1 MQLSGLNQTINGF
14 MNISTMS
21 KIYWFT
27 GQPGAGKT
35 VLAKLLQARFEW
47 MRQDVFHIDG
57 DDLRDLIQNKDYSK
71 EGRIKNI
78 ELAQSIAKYLYNKNN
93 NVVVSLV
100 SPYLDIREKFKQDMG
115 ADIVEIYV
123 HTTDI
128 RGREQFHVPDY
139 EVPTSNFISIDTTGK
154 TDIESFKHL
163 LTQI

>member
-1 MQLSGLNQTINGF
+1 MQLNGLKHITNGS

-35 VLAKLLQARFEW
+35 VLAKALQDRLEW

-78 ELAQSIAKYLYNKNN
+78 ELAQSIAKYLYNKNKI
-93 NVVVSLV
+93 VVVSLV
-100 SPYLDIREKFKQDMG
+100 SPYLDIRERFKQDMG
-115 ADIVEIYV
+115 TNIVEIYV

-128 RGREQFHVPDY
+128 RGREQFHVLDY
-139 EVPTSNFISIDTTGK
+139 EVPNSNFISIDTTGK
-154 TDIESFKHL
+154 TDTESFKYL
-163 LTQI
+163 LTQL

>member
-1 MQLSGLNQTINGF
+1 
-14 MNISTMS
+14 MS

-35 VLAKLLQARFEW
+35 VLAKALQDRLEW

-78 ELAQSIAKYLYNKNN
+78 ELAQSIAKYLYNKNKI
-93 NVVVSLV
+93 VVVSLV
-100 SPYLDIREKFKQDMG
+100 SPYLDIRERFKQDMG
-115 ADIVEIYV
+115 TNIVEIYV

-128 RGREQFHVPDY
+128 RGREQFHVLDY
-139 EVPTSNFISIDTTGK
+139 EVPNSNFISIDTTGK
-154 TDIESFKHL
+154 TDTESFKYL
-163 LTQI
+163 LTQL

>member
-1 MQLSGLNQTINGF
+1 

-35 VLAKLLQARFEW
+35 VLAKALQARFEW
-47 MRQDVFHIDG
+47 MRQDAFHIDG

-100 SPYLDIREKFKQDMG
+100 SPYLDIRERFKQDIG
-115 ADIVEIYV
+115 TNIVEIYV

-128 RGREQFHVPDY
+128 RGREQFHVSDY

-154 TDIESFKHL
+154 TDIESFKQL
-163 LTQI
+163 INTLK